1 MSKSESGN
9 IETDS
14 QGTKSVRGIKNAQ
27 NRAGVSQIKALKS
40 TAGLTRDSKDFG
52 STSRHGSCSSPGVQR
67 SPELIDDVFAENFET
82 NQNSPKSD
90 KKTTNDEEP
99 NAEFQEGKPLGCP
112 SLRKSPVGFISYWF
126 NKLISAGYDQ
136 TSSSTFKLC
145 EEFDE
150 LEMQFTRS
158 RPPSLNHLLQL
169 HPEFTKEEMKTLY
182 RGFKQSCSTGVLTEE
197 ALQEIFGQIFQI
209 GDSAEF
215 SQLVFA
221 TLDHDN
227 DGEVIFEEF
236 IRVLSVL
243 TRRGL
248 EEKLEWIFKLYDIDQ
263 DGTINEQEL
272 LLVLRALYSMSSSSR
287 NSAMTASNNPSPTG
301 ECPPTT
307 DSLISDHLARLYTK
321 FILGSPTKNEGYVTL
336 SGFKEICLGDE
347 SIMKQIS
354 ALTVVV

>member
-1 MSKSESGN
+1 MVSNKLSSQTSERVASGKGSRKNTHKKGSMNQIRAMKTSASGPPKELTNVKKHSSETPKCPKKSKLG
-9 IETDS
+9 D
-14 QGTKSVRGIKNAQ
+14 
-27 NRAGVSQIKALKS
+27 
-40 TAGLTRDSKDFG
+40 
-52 STSRHGSCSSPGVQR
+52 
-67 SPELIDDVFAENFET
+67 DDVFDDISGDEDEPGT
-82 NQNSPKSD
+82 NLR
-90 KKTTNDEEP
+90 KTTNY
-99 NAEFQEGKPLGCP
+99 P
-112 SLRKSPVGFISYWF
+112 SLRNSPMDFARFWF

-136 TSSSTFKLC
+136 SSSSTFKLC

-158 RPPSLNHLLQL
+158 RPPSLSHLLKK
-169 HPEFTKEEMKTLY
+169 HPEFTRDEMKTLY
-182 RGFKQSCSTGVLTEE
+182 RGFKQSCSNGVLTEE

-236 IRVLSVL
+236 IHVLSVL
-243 TRRGL
+243 TRRGA

-287 NSAMTASNNPSPTG
+287 
-301 ECPPTT
+301 TT
-307 DSLISDHLARLYTK
+307 EALDTENLIADHLGHLYRK
-321 FILGSPTKNEGYVTL
+321 FIMASETKREGFVTL
-336 SGFKEICLGDE
+336 RGFKDICLRDE
-347 SIMKQIS
+347 SIMQQIS
-354 ALTVVV
+354 VLTVVV